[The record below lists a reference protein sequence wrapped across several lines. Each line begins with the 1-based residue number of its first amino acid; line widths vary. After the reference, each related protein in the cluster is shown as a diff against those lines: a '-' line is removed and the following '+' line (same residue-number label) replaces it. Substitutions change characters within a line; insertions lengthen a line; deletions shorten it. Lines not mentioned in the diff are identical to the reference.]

1 MARRG
6 RDLFELLRDRSG
18 AGARA
23 STKSV
28 RGTSRPRAA
37 KARGDRRGGLFAR
50 LGESARALVGSE
62 PAAAKA
68 AAAARP
74 PVAPAV
80 TAPGGL
86 GVVAV
91 VLAALLLGFLVGRW
105 TASPVGPDRAE
116 LRRSAGNPGERPG
129 ALVSG
134 LGTPAPALSA
144 AAEEETL
151 SNLGFFL
158 LQCPARD
165 RARAASAAAWF
176 RDQGLERTRIRTVK
190 SGDGEQWYLVIC
202 YTTAQ
207 DEAGDLRALRA
218 LDLPTQFDDP
228 SGQGGLFGVATAIA
242 AHGAAQ
248 NLTEVIKKH

>member
-23 STKSV
+23 STKSA
-28 RGTSRPRAA
+28 RSPARPGAA
-37 KARGDRRGGLFAR
+37 KARGAPRGGLLAR
-50 LGESARALVGSE
+50 LGESARSLVGSE

-68 AAAARP
+68 AAARP
-74 PVAPAV
+74 AAAPAV
-80 TAPGGL
+80 GAPGGL

-105 TASPVGPDRAE
+105 TASPVVPDRAE
-116 LRRSAGNPGERPG
+116 LRRSVSNPGERPG
-129 ALVSG
+129 AIENG
-134 LGTPAPALSA
+134 RGPRAPILS
-144 AAEEETL
+144 AAEEEESL
-151 SNLGFFL
+151 SNFGFFL

-176 RDQGLERTRIRTVK
+176 RDQGLARTRIKYLET
-190 SGDGEQWYLVIC
+190 GDGEPWYLVIC

-207 DEAGDLRALRA
+207 DETGDLRVLRA

-228 SGQGGLFGVATAIA
+228 SRRGGLFSVATAIA
-242 AHGAAQ
+242 AQGAAGD
-248 NLTEVIKKH
+248 LSKLITKKR